1 MNNNIAE
8 VINIAKTA
16 KNNIDREDRL
26 KKYFEALAC
35 EMVSKALEES
45 DRELAA
51 QYGKD
56 GWQVERRDFRT
67 LQTTYGTI
75 IIKRRRMR
83 KDGEAGI
90 YPLDK
95 ELGIRRYHK
104 DIAPALNTMLPR
116 LPPRLYTEPLPWQ
129 STH

>member
-1 MNNNIAE
+1 MFTTEKGTLYHSVCSTKHRNRIPMDINIAE
-8 VINIAKTA
+8 VINIVKTT

-35 EMVSKALEES
+35 EMVSKALEEI

-56 GWQVERRDFRT
+56 GWQVERRDCRT

-75 IIKRRRMR
+75 CIKRRRMR
-83 KDGEAGI
+83 K
-90 YPLDK
+90 K
-95 ELGIRRYHK
+95 EG
-104 DIAPALNTMLPR
+104 ACFF
-116 LPPRLYTEPLPWQ
+116 
-129 STH
+129 